1 MSFIEN
7 FTTRNIK
14 VSENSFENT
23 NNIFHL
29 PSNTVNVPGNGE
41 VRKLPTHPFKFFF
54 HHQGNHEIC
63 EKAKE
68 LYLFSLNENKTK
80 INNQ

>member
-1 MSFIEN
+1 MSFNEN

-14 VSENSFENT
+14 VSESSFENT
-23 NNIFHL
+23 NSIFHL
-29 PSNTVNVPGNGE
+29 PSNTVNVPRNGE
-41 VRKLPTHPFKFFF
+41 IRKLPTHPFKFFF

-68 LYLFSLNENKTK
+68 LYLFSLNENIKK
-80 INNQ
+80 KYNE